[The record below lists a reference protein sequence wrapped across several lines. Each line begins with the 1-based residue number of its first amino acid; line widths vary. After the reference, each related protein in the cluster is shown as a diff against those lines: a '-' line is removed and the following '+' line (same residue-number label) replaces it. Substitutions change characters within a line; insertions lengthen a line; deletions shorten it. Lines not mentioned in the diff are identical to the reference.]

1 MGFLRRLF
9 GTKGKRPT
17 PKAPAADNRSN
28 ASAKDVVRQVFD
40 ELARGR
46 SHDQIRQT
54 LIAQGLSMKNADDYI
69 GLVEKTMFNRH

>member
-9 GTKGKRPT
+9 GNKGKPPT
-17 PKAPAADNRSN
+17 PKAPAADNRSD

-46 SHDQIRQT
+46 SHDQIRQA

-69 GLVEKTMFNRH
+69 ALVEKTMFNRH